1 MTSNEAASPAGA
13 RTGAAGAAQPGP
25 RAATRVTSRDVARAA
40 GVSQAAVSL
49 VLGDKWRGRVSPA
62 KAEAVRA
69 ATRELGYRPNL
80 AARSLRMG
88 RTRTVLLVVPALTT
102 EFFARVYTGA
112 ARVAAEHGFGVV
124 LYPSPEGIGPARD
137 PFDSA
142 AATLDGVIAS
152 SMAAEA
158 LAPLRDADLPL
169 VMLDSDPDDDRADA
183 TVNLDIADGVRQLTG
198 HLSALGHRRIT
209 HLAADVASWTFEVRA
224 RAVADSLRG
233 LPGAQLRRRPA
244 AFGVEAGLHAAH
256 AALTGPGPRPTALL
270 CDDDIIAAGACKAVR
285 RLGLRIPEDVSV
297 TGFDDLALAVAVE
310 PELTTVRLPAEEFG
324 EAGVRALLTVLDG
337 HPADA
342 PTLPVDLVVRGS
354 TAPPPDAPGNAA
366 RPGGQ

>member
-1 MTSNEAASPAGA
+1 M
-13 RTGAAGAAQPGP
+13 
-25 RAATRVTSRDVARAA
+25 ARAA

-49 VLGDKWRGRVSPA
+49 VLGDKWQGRVSSG

-69 ATRELGYRPNL
+69 AARELGYRPNL

-112 ARVAAEHGFGVV
+112 ARIAADHGFGVV
-124 LYPSPEGIGPARD
+124 LYPSPEGVGPARD

-142 AATLDGVIAS
+142 AATLDGVLAS

-158 LAPLRDADLPL
+158 LTALRTAGLPL
-169 VMLDSDPDDDRADA
+169 VMLDSDPGDDRASA

-198 HLSALGHRRIT
+198 HLLGLGHRRIT
-209 HLAADVASWTFEVRA
+209 HLAAAVDSWTFGVRA
-224 RAVADSLRG
+224 RAVSEALDG
-233 LPGAQLRRRPA
+233 VPGALLRREPA
-244 AFGVEAGLHAAH
+244 ALGVDAGLRAAH

-285 RLGLRIPEDVSV
+285 RLGLRVPEDVSV
-297 TGFDDLALAVAVE
+297 TGFDDLALALAVE

-324 EAGVRALLTVLDG
+324 EAGMRALMAVLDG
-337 HPADA
+337 HPEPA
-342 PTLPVDLVVRGS
+342 PTLPVELITRGS
-354 TAPPPDAPGNAA
+354 TAPAAAGGDNVA
-366 RPGGQ
+366 RPGGE

>member
-1 MTSNEAASPAGA
+1 MTSNEAHPA
-13 RTGAAGAAQPGP
+13 RRPAAA
-25 RAATRVTSRDVARAA
+25 RVTSRDVARAA

-62 KAEAVRA
+62 KADAVRTA
-69 ATRELGYRPNL
+69 ARELGYRPNL
-80 AARSLRMG
+80 AARSLRLG
-88 RTRTVLLVVPALTT
+88 RTRTVLMVVPALTT

-112 ARVAAEHGFGVV
+112 ARAAADHGFGVV
-124 LYPSPEGIGPARD
+124 LYPSPEGDPSPPASANGSVRAPVIRD

-142 AATLDGVIAS
+142 AATLDGVLAS

-158 LAPLRDADLPL
+158 LTTLRNADLPL

-183 TVNLDIADGVRQLTG
+183 TVNLDIADGARQLTD

-209 HLAADVASWTFEVRA
+209 HLTADVRSWTFGVRA
-224 RAVADSLRG
+224 RVVADRLHG
-233 LPGAQLRRRPA
+233 VPGALLRRQPA
-244 AFGVEAGLHAAH
+244 ALCVDAGLQAAH

-270 CDDDIIAAGACKAVR
+270 CDDDTIAAGACKAVR
-285 RLGLRIPEDVSV
+285 RLGLRVPEDVSV

-324 EAGVRALLTVLDG
+324 AAGLRALMAVLDG
-337 HPADA
+337 RPADA
-342 PTLPVDLVVRGS
+342 PTLPVELVPRGS

-366 RPGGQ
+366 HPGGT